1 MALTSASS
9 VEPDPVPMTRKVV
22 HPLDS
27 ASMVL
32 LQRKRVQRQ
41 RIVRRLM
48 RLCVGPSGPSKVR
61 TAPEGAQPFAK
72 VRILENPDDSF
83 EDAHPFT
90 RCAPETA
97 HLRGIARRDRP
108 VRRHSIPINFS
119 FFVEIVH
126 GTAGRAPLIDLA
138 AFLDGR
144 RLCTKRGTDPLPA
157 RRARF
162 RTTTG
167 VGSVPLFVQSHGRQ
181 REGRQGIGSCV

>member
-32 LQRKRVQRQ
+32 LQRERVQKDRE
-41 RIVRRLM
+41 LM
-48 RLCVGPSGPSKVR
+48 RLRVGPGGPSKVR

-83 EDAHPFT
+83 EDAHPFP
-90 RCAPETA
+90 RCAPKSA
-97 HLRGIARRDRP
+97 HLRGTARRDRP
-108 VRRHSIPINFS
+108 GRRQSIPINFS

-126 GTAGRAPLIDLA
+126 ETARRAPLIVLA
-138 AFLDGR
+138 AFLD
-144 RLCTKRGTDPLPA
+144 
-157 RRARF
+157 
-162 RTTTG
+162 
-167 VGSVPLFVQSHGRQ
+167 
-181 REGRQGIGSCV
+181 GRQGIGSCV